1 MTRLLFG
8 VGAMALALCTL
19 SSVASAQTI
28 PTARIFRD
36 SGGSIQSANG
46 MFCVPAVDGSG
57 CPSSI
62 APAPLGSTSTTTSGT
77 VTTANTYQSIL
88 AADSARKGCLVQNTS
103 TATELLF
110 IGAPGSAT
118 AANSFTLAAGGT
130 FSCASGPIIVTDQ
143 LSVTSGTT
151 GSPFVVA
158 KQ

>member
-1 MTRLLFG
+1 MNRPLFG
-8 VGAMALALCTL
+8 VGAMALAFC
-19 SSVASAQTI
+19 ASAPVAAQVRAKVYLD
-28 PTARIFRD
+28 P
-36 SGGSIQSANG
+36 SGHPQAATGT
-46 MFCVPAVDGSG
+46 FCVPAVDGSG

-62 APAPLGSTSTTTSGT
+62 APAPLGAASTTTSGT
-77 VTTANTYQSIL
+77 ITTANTYQSIL

-130 FSCASGPIIVTDQ
+130 FSCASGSIVVTDQ
-143 LSVTSGTT
+143 LSMTSSTA
-151 GSPFVVA
+151 GSTFVAV